1 MVITCWRLLPDL
13 VVKRCEEGSL
23 VSLCFALRLQNGVK
37 WDVVRSLV
45 RYRREV
51 SNIAQSHFGT
61 EISVGMSLVGMSL
74 KEDPSKVRSR
84 RGLFKAQ
91 TRR

>member
-1 MVITCWRLLPDL
+1 MVITSWHLLPDL

-23 VSLCFALRLQNGVK
+23 VSLCFALRLQNGDK

-61 EISVGMSLVGMSL
+61 EISVGMSL

>member
-23 VSLCFALRLQNGVK
+23 VSLCFALRLQNGDRR
-37 WDVVRSLV
+37 DVVRSLV

-61 EISVGMSLVGMSL
+61 EISVVEMSL